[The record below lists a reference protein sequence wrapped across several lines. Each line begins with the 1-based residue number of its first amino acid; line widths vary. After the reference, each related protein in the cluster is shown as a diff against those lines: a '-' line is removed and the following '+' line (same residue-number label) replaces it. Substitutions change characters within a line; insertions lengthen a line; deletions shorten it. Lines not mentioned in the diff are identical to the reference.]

1 MDLEPESFF
10 LESVLYQIQV
20 HQPTEEKTHS
30 LLGPEAFGDSL
41 VVFEQEPR
49 VVAMYSM
56 ILCVL
61 KTS

>member
-20 HQPTEEKTHS
+20 HQLTEEKTHS

-56 ILCVL
+56 I
-61 KTS
+61 